1 MPAKRRRKKGRASVS
16 ERAQAIYRNH
26 PDTIDGS
33 VILDAELADELHRS
47 HLIAY
52 PDIGS
57 LIEELTENRA

>member
-1 MPAKRRRKKGRASVS
+1 MPAKRRRKKGRVTVS
-16 ERAQAIYRNH
+16 DRARAIYRNR
-26 PDTIDGS
+26 PNVIEGN
-33 VILDAELADELHRS
+33 VILDEELADELHRS

>member
-1 MPAKRRRKKGRASVS
+1 MPAKRRRRKGRASVS
-16 ERAQAIYRNH
+16 DRARAIYRNH
-26 PDTIDGS
+26 PDTIDGN

-52 PDIGS
+52 PDIGF

>member
-1 MPAKRRRKKGRASVS
+1 MPAKRRRRKGRASVS
-16 ERAQAIYRNH
+16 DRAQAIYRNR
-26 PDTIDGS
+26 PKTIEGN
-33 VILDAELADELHRS
+33 VILDEELADELHRS

>member
-1 MPAKRRRKKGRASVS
+1 MPAKRRRKKGRGTVS
-16 ERAQAIYRNH
+16 DRAQAIYRNH
-26 PDTIDGS
+26 PDTIDGN

>member
-1 MPAKRRRKKGRASVS
+1 MPAKRRRKKSHVTVSDRARV
-16 ERAQAIYRNH
+16 IYRNR
-26 PDTIDGS
+26 PNGIEGN
-33 VILDAELADELHRS
+33 VILDEELADELHRS